1 VSGSHFMI
9 GEPNGALCI
18 VEGYATGAS
27 IFESTG
33 HAVAIGFNDLPPVAK
48 DLRAKFSDLRRHLC

>member
-1 VSGSHFMI
+1 MI

-33 HAVAIGFNDLPPVAK
+33 HAVAIGFNAGNLPPVAK